1 MSFRHAQAMS
11 GITACPQCQTRFRVT
26 DEQLQA
32 RHGDVR
38 CGRCQH
44 IFNARERLQEETP
57 AGDKPLET
65 ELPAREEPE
74 SLPAAEVHIS
84 AEPASASTAEP
95 APAGENIPAAIIS
108 APEPEPEPQPEI
120 RVIRVQ
126 PPPEKI
132 QPKVSPERPKY
143 APPPKPKRAWPWIV
157 ASLFLLLS
165 LTLQGG
171 YFFRDMIAA
180 SYPPLRPVLEQS
192 CAYLQC
198 RVSLPRN
205 AELLGIETSELNAD
219 PGRASIVVLTSVL
232 RNRAPHTQAYP
243 ALELTLTNARD
254 EMVARRVFLP
264 GEYLRRGT
272 AIEQGIPARGD
283 VAVKLLMDLSDL
295 KAEGYRL
302 YLFYPS

>member
-1 MSFRHAQAMS
+1 MS

-38 CGRCQH
+38 CGRCHH
-44 IFNARERLQEETP
+44 IFNAREALLEETP
-57 AGDKPLET
+57 IHEPPRETGTPDRGIAPQAETSASEETAPLT
-65 ELPAREEPE
+65 EHPVEEIATPE
-74 SLPAAEVHIS
+74 ESPPAAVTP
-84 AEPASASTAEP
+84 APEPTPEP
-95 APAGENIPAAIIS
+95 APA
-108 APEPEPEPQPEI
+108 PEPQPEI

-132 QPKVSPERPKY
+132 QPKVSPDRPKY
-143 APPPKPKRAWPWIV
+143 APPPKPKRAWPWV
-157 ASLFLLLS
+157 AASLFLLLT
-165 LTLQGG
+165 LALQGG

-192 CAYLQC
+192 CAYFEC

-219 PGRASIVVLTSVL
+219 PSRASIVVLTSVL
-232 RNRAPHTQAYP
+232 RNRAPHVQAYP
-243 ALELTLTNARD
+243 VLELTLTNARD

-272 AIEQGIPARGD
+272 ALEQGIPARGD
-283 VAVKLLMDLSDL
+283 VAVKLLMDLGDL